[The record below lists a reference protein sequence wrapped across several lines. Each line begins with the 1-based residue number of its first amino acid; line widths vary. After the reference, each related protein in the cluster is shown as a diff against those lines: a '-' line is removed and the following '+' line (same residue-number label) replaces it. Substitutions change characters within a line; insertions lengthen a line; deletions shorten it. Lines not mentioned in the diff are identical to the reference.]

1 MSYTDT
7 YIVFGVL
14 LLAFGSCYLL
24 KAQLGWIN
32 IKNLAPFAQIKPSF
46 VILYEESN
54 SSNKQNKLSDSSK
67 VLLSKKGSVVNPELI
82 GINELKNQFINN
94 LNQEI
99 YAPVTGISD
108 LTMLLLINYN
118 YLTESQKRGQLRTII
133 KSSERLEYLVS
144 SVLDLSRLSSHHSSL
159 NLPTINLSE
168 KLQEIMQAYK
178 ELP

>member
-7 YIVFGVL
+7 YIVFSGL

-24 KAQLGWIN
+24 KEQLGWVN
-32 IKNLAPFAQIKPSF
+32 IKNLASFAQKKPSF
-46 VILYEESN
+46 TILYEDSN
-54 SSNKQNKLSDSSK
+54 SSNKQTKLADSSR
-67 VLLSKKGSVVNPELI
+67 VLLSKERRVANSEPI
-82 GINELKNQFINN
+82 GTNELKKQFINN

-99 YAPVTGISD
+99 YAPFTGISD
-108 LTMLLLINYN
+108 LTQSLLVNYN
-118 YLTESQKRGQLRTII
+118 YLTELQKRDLLRTII

-159 NLPTINLSE
+159 NTPNINLSE

-178 ELP
+178 DKL